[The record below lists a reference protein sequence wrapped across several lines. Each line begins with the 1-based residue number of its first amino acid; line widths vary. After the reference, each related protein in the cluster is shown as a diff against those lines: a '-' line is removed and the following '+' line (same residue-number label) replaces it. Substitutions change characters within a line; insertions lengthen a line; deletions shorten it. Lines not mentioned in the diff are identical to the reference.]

1 MQIDIVTLF
10 PGMFEGVLRESMVR
24 IAQEKGLVRFACH
37 NLRDYTLDKHRKVD
51 SPPYGGGAG
60 MVLQAEP
67 VFRAVEDLR
76 SRGRADATLVLL
88 TPQGEV
94 LNQRIAGELS
104 RAPGLI
110 LLCGHYEGFDER
122 VIEGLRPR
130 EISIGDYVLSGGE
143 IPAMV
148 ILDAVVR
155 LVPGVLGDPASAQE
169 ESFSAGV
176 LEYPQYTRPREFR
189 GMTVPDVLL
198 SGHHQAIRAW
208 REEQAR
214 ARTLARRKDLMETPA
229 PKRRATPPGKP
240 ETKTAKRRAP
250 AGARRKTRRNP

>member
-10 PGMFEGVLRESMVR
+10 PGMFGGVLSESMVR
-24 IAQEKGLVRFACH
+24 IAQEKGRVRIACH
-37 NLRDYTLDKHRKVD
+37 DLRDYTLDKHRKVD
-51 SPPYGGGAG
+51 ARPYGGGAG
-60 MVLQAEP
+60 MLLQAEP

-76 SRGRADATLVLL
+76 AKGRGDATLVLL

-94 LNQRIAGELS
+94 FDQRVARELS
-104 RAPGLI
+104 RSTGLI

-148 ILDAVVR
+148 VLDAVVR
-155 LVPGVLGDPASAQE
+155 LVPGVLGDPASAEE
-169 ESFSAGV
+169 ESFSAGG
-176 LEYPQYTRPREFR
+176 LEYPHYTRPRAFR
-189 GMTVPDVLL
+189 GMAVPEVLL
-198 SGHHQAIRAW
+198 SGNHAAIRQW

-214 ARTLARRKDLMETPA
+214 ARTQARRKDLLERPA
-229 PKRRATPPGKP
+229 PRAKAAGTGTKRGAPRA
-240 ETKTAKRRAP
+240 
-250 AGARRKTRRNP
+250 ARRTTRRNP

>member
-24 IAQEKGLVRFACH
+24 IAQEKGLVRLACH

-51 SPPYGGGAG
+51 APPYGGGAG

-76 SRGRADATLVLL
+76 TRGRGDATLVLL

-94 LNQRIAGELS
+94 LDQRIARELS
-104 RAPGLI
+104 RSPGLI

-130 EISIGDYVLSGGE
+130 EISIGDYILSGGE

-148 ILDAVVR
+148 VLDAVVR
-155 LVPGVLGDPASAQE
+155 LVPGVLGDPASAEE

-176 LEYPQYTRPREFR
+176 LEYPHYTRPRAYR
-189 GMTVPDVLL
+189 GMEVPGVLL
-198 SGHHQAIRAW
+198 SGNHAAIRQW
-208 REEQAR
+208 REGQAR
-214 ARTLARRKDLMETPA
+214 ARTQARRKDLLETRVPR
-229 PKRRATPPGKP
+229 RRATPAGP
-240 ETKTAKRRAP
+240 EATAKRSAPRA
-250 AGARRKTRRNP
+250 ARRTTRRKP

>member
-24 IAQEKGLVRFACH
+24 IAQEKGRVRIACH

-51 SPPYGGGAG
+51 APPYGGGAG
-60 MVLQAEP
+60 MVIQAEP

-76 SRGRADATLVLL
+76 ARGRGGATLVLL

-94 LNQRIAGELS
+94 LTQRRAHELS
-104 RAPGLI
+104 RAPGLS

-122 VIEGLRPR
+122 VVEGLRPL

-148 ILDAVVR
+148 LLDAVVR
-155 LVPGVLGDPASAQE
+155 LVPGVLGDPASAEE
-169 ESFSAGV
+169 ESFSAEG
-176 LEYPQYTRPREFR
+176 LEYPHYTRPREFR

-198 SGHHQAIRAW
+198 SGNHAAIRRW
-208 REEQAR
+208 RDEQAR
-214 ARTLARRKDLMETPA
+214 ARTLARRKDLVVSRTP
-229 PKRRATPPGKP
+229 RRRTQLSA
-240 ETKTAKRRAP
+240 A
-250 AGARRKTRRNP
+250 ARTRRTRKPT